1 MPIRKVLMPPPAMN
15 IAHVSRDVQVPPT
28 PANSGFRTE
37 YTKPSSDDFFGVSFD
52 DTAENNLL
60 SHVLLEVSF
69 VIVVTRVIR
78 FLLKPLRQPR
88 IVSEILGGVLVGP
101 SFLGHNRKFATYAFP
116 DSANFVVRN
125 VGVMGFM
132 YFLFMAGVRTDMSM
146 VWRSAKKH
154 VYIALTGFFV
164 PWFVVIGIGL
174 FMRRSMSDAYGDW
187 LSIGVLGSSTAV
199 TAFPVLYP
207 ILKELNILNSE
218 VGRLALSSAIVV
230 DMLGIVA
237 IVILEATVQVKSGSN
252 HGLWCLAAVL
262 LTVAIMYVG
271 TRAAVSRI
279 IRNTPEGKPV
289 DQTYIVAILVG
300 VLVAGFVTDF
310 LGVAIANGPLW
321 LGLMIPDG
329 PPLGTTLVERSDTII
344 MELLMPF
351 SFMFIGQSTDL
362 AAMGKAWSDLK
373 PICAI
378 VAIGHFT
385 KVVTCLLSGLFIHM
399 PVADGLALGL
409 ILTLRGQVDLL
420 LFVHWLQKE
429 VIQPQVYTMMVMLSV
444 LVTAVSTP
452 LIGILYDPTKPYMVN
467 RRRTIQ
473 HTPPSTELGVVL
485 KIHDEEDTAKFINFI
500 EASNPTV
507 SSPISIYGLHLVEI
521 VGRGYPRLLD
531 HEKLAQYSTYAI
543 YETIHQAMKV
553 YQESKSECISYK
565 AYTAMSPKRTMFRDI
580 CELALINKA
589 TLILLP
595 YHKDL
600 PQNHHRIVLVS
611 AVLANAPCSVGI
623 LLDKGHF
630 RSNSMLA
637 VNPTDFQAQL
647 HQLVLLFLGG
657 ADGREA
663 LYYADRMVGNQNVRL
678 TVVRFLAYDGEGD
691 DEMEKKLDDGA
702 VTWFWM
708 KNEMNRRVNYREVEV
723 RNGEETVATVHAMN
737 DNTFDLWIV
746 GRKHGINPVLLRG
759 LEDWSE
765 NSELGVMGD
774 YVSSLYCDAA
784 ASVLVVQQQVLRE
797 QKHWLRRLGLV

>member
-1 MPIRKVLMPPPAMN
+1 MPPPAAN
-15 IAHVSRDVQVPPT
+15 ISHVSLDVHVSPPS
-28 PANSGFRTE
+28 PGNSGFQ
-37 YTKPSSDDFFGVSFD
+37 TKCVKPTRDGFFGISFD
-52 DTAENNLL
+52 DTAQNNLF

-69 VIVVTRVIR
+69 VIVVTRIIR

-101 SFLGHNRKFATYAFP
+101 SVLSHNSKFIKHVYP

-125 VGVMGFM
+125 VGVIGFM
-132 YFLFMAGVRTDMSM
+132 YFLFMAAVRTDMAM
-146 VWRSAKKH
+146 VWRSGKKH
-154 VYIALTGFFV
+154 VYIAMTSVFI
-164 PWFVVIGIGL
+164 PSFVVVAFGL
-174 FMRRSMSDAYGDW
+174 LMRRSMNEAYVNW
-187 LSIGVLGSSTAV
+187 LTIGVLGSSTAV

-207 ILKELNILNSE
+207 ILKELNLLNSE
-218 VGRLALSSAIVV
+218 VGRLALSSAIIG
-230 DMLGIVA
+230 DLIGIVV
-237 IVILEATVQVKSGSN
+237 IVIFEAAIQAKSGSTD
-252 HGLWCLAAVL
+252 GLWCLATVGVL
-262 LTVAIMYVG
+262 VAIMFLG
-271 TRAAVSRI
+271 IRPAISWI

-289 DQTYIVAILVG
+289 DQPYIVAILVG
-300 VLVAGFVTDF
+300 VLVMGFMTDF

-321 LGLMIPDG
+321 LGLMIPEG

-362 AAMGKAWSDLK
+362 AAMGKAWSEIK

-378 VAIGHFT
+378 VLIGHVT
-385 KVVTCLLSGLFIHM
+385 KVVTSLLAGLFIDM

-420 LFVHWLQKE
+420 LFVHWLEKK

-444 LVTAVSTP
+444 MVSALSTP

-485 KIHDEEDTAKFINFI
+485 KIRDEEDIARFINFI

-507 SSPISIYGLHLVEI
+507 STPIAIYGLHLMEI

-531 HEKLAQYSTYAI
+531 HGKLARYSRYAI

-553 YQESKSECISYK
+553 YQESKSECISYY
-565 AYTAMSPKRTMFRDI
+565 AYTAISPKRTMYRDV

-595 YHKDL
+595 YHKNL
-600 PQNHHRIVLVS
+600 PRNHHRIVLVNN
-611 AVLANAPCSVGI
+611 VLANAPCSVGI
-623 LLDKGHF
+623 LLNKGRFGSSFMANLRPQFH
-630 RSNSMLA
+630 
-637 VNPTDFQAQL
+637 
-647 HQLVLLFLGG
+647 HLVVLFLGG
-657 ADGREA
+657 ADAREA
-663 LYYADRMVGNQNVRL
+663 VYYADRMVGNLNVRL
-678 TVVRFLAYDGEGD
+678 TMIRFLAYNGEGD
-691 DEMEKKLDDGA
+691 VEMEKKLDDGA

-746 GRKHGINPVLLRG
+746 GRKQGINPVLLQG
-759 LEDWSE
+759 LEEWSE
-765 NSELGVMGD
+765 NDELGVMGD
-774 YVSSLYCDAA
+774 YVSSMDCGGA

-797 QKHWLRRLGLV
+797 QKHWLRRLGLGVI